1 MLHYGV
7 TDVEAEPDLHDGL
20 ARTRAVLAAP
30 PHLDGLTP
38 AQQGAV
44 REIRDT
50 AAAMLAIFDTIRAV
64 PGLAVVPALPH
75 ICAYHLALC
84 GWRRTGAHDPAAR
97 GLLHADLDH
106 PTGADGGVLD
116 LTWIPAARDAIAA
129 VLAGAGWNLDRSRR
143 RIKLRGGA
151 LPMWLP
157 AAADDTAPEVDVPR
171 PWRVTPA
178 ITIDPEFEEQWTATE
193 A

>member
-7 TDVEAEPDLHDGL
+7 TDVEAAPDLHDGL

-30 PHLDGLTP
+30 PPLDGLTE

-44 REIRDT
+44 LEIRDT
-50 AAAMLAIFDTIRAV
+50 ATAMLAIFDTIRAI

-84 GWRRTGAHDPAAR
+84 GWRPTGHHPDAR
-97 GLLHADLDH
+97 ALLHADLDR

-129 VLAGAGWNLDRSRR
+129 VLAGGGWNLDRSRR
-143 RIKLRGGA
+143 RIKLRAGE

-157 AAADDTAPEVDVPR
+157 VNAADTAPAVDAPQ
-171 PWRVTPA
+171 PWHVTPA
-178 ITIDPEFEEQWTATE
+178 ITIDPDFEEQWTATE

>member
-7 TDVEAEPDLHDGL
+7 TDVEAAPDLHDGL
-20 ARTRAVLAAP
+20 ARTRAALAAP
-30 PHLDGLTP
+30 PHLDGLTED
-38 AQQGAV
+38 QQAAML
-44 REIRDT
+44 EIRDT
-50 AAAMLAIFDTIRAV
+50 AAAMLGIFDTIRSV

-84 GWRRTGAHDPAAR
+84 GWRRTGAHDPNSRA
-97 GLLHADLDH
+97 LLHADLDH

-129 VLAGAGWNLDRSRR
+129 VLAGAGWQLDPSRR
-143 RIKLRGGA
+143 RIKLRAGE

-157 AAADDTAPEVDVPR
+157 VTAPDTAPAVDAPR
-171 PWRVTPA
+171 PWSVTPA
-178 ITIDPEFEEQWTATE
+178 ITIDPDFEEQWTATE